1 MILKVR
7 SEALGIIFSI
17 IRRLIFDELKKWKES
32 NDYGKGR
39 EESNW
44 REKIINETRYCQVYK
59 SVAIMDERY
68 R

>member
-7 SEALGIIFSI
+7 SEALDIIFSI
-17 IRRLIFDELKKWKES
+17 IRRLIFYELKKWKES

-44 REKIINETRYCQVYK
+44 REKIINETRYGAY
-59 SVAIMDERY
+59 
-68 R
+68 